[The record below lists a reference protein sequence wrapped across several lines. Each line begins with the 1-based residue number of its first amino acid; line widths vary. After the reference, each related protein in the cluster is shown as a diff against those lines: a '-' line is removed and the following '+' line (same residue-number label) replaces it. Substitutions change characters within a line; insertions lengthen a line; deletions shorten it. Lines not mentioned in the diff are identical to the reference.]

1 MPPPVGGDFT
11 DGQAMARLRGRL
23 GKSFMLAIKSRAAY
37 GAGGAV
43 YAIKEA
49 AYTMFVLLFYTQ
61 VLGLNGTVT
70 GIVISLGLVWDGISD
85 PLAGTLSDRLRS
97 RFGRRHP
104 FMLASIV
111 PMGLGFIGLFA
122 PPAAVTASTPMLAG
136 WLLFWS
142 LWVRTFITTF
152 TIPHLALSAEIT
164 RDYHERSQIL
174 GARLAFLFLFSVL
187 IPAVALLLVFTSDG
201 SVDGRFERGN
211 YPLYGALSC
220 AAVWLMAGIT
230 TLGTR
235 RHIRSSLDNAGAPAT
250 RGTLRNLTL
259 DIRRTL
265 ANRSFRLVLGYEIAN
280 MVAYGTVATLNMLVW
295 TYYWE
300 FTAREVSIILS
311 VPSLLAV
318 ALVMMTL
325 TPLSRRFEKFQLMQ
339 LSVTGIILNCL
350 WLYPLRM
357 LDLLPPNG
365 TTVIF
370 VLNFLFMLIF
380 VYCFLLRA
388 IQTQSIIA
396 DITDEHEFEHE
407 LKQEGGFFAA
417 ANFVNKFAS
426 IFGPVYGGVVLDV
439 IGLTGEMRPG
449 NVPAPVLDGLAWAFG
464 LGTLPGFVIAMLLVL
479 RLDLTRARVEE
490 FQRRIHERETAKG
503 SACEGYQR

>member
-1 MPPPVGGDFT
+1 
-11 DGQAMARLRGRL
+11 
-23 GKSFMLAIKSRAAY
+23 MLTIRIRAAY

-61 VLGLNGTVT
+61 VLGLNGTLT
-70 GIVISLGLVWDGISD
+70 GIIISLSLVWDGISD
-85 PLAGTLSDRLRS
+85 PLAGTLSDRLHS

-104 FMLASIV
+104 FMALSIL
-111 PMGLGFIGLFA
+111 PMGLGFVGLFA
-122 PPAAVTASTPMLAG
+122 PPAAVIDSTPLLGG

-174 GARLAFLFLFSVL
+174 GARLAFLFLFSVF
-187 IPAVALLLVFTSDG
+187 IPAIALVFVFTGSDG
-201 SVDGRFERGN
+201 VDGRFERDN

-220 AAVWLMAGIT
+220 AAVWLMASIT

-235 RHIRSSLDNAGAPAT
+235 KHIVSSMENAGAPST
-250 RGTLRNLTL
+250 RGTLGNLIL

-265 ANRSFRLVLGYEIAN
+265 DNRSFRLVLGYEIAN

-300 FTAREVSIILS
+300 FSAREVSVILS

-318 ALVMMTL
+318 ILVLLTL

-339 LSVTGIILNCL
+339 LSVIGIILNCL

-365 TTVIF
+365 TTMIF
-370 VLNFLFMLIF
+370 AMNFVFMLVF
-380 VYCFLLRA
+380 MYCFLLRA

-426 IFGPVYGGVVLDV
+426 IFGPVYGGIVLDV
-439 IGLTGEMRPG
+439 INLTGDMRPG
-449 NVPAPVLDGLAWAFG
+449 NVPEPVLDGLAWAFG
-464 LGTLPGFVIAMLLVL
+464 LGTLPGFVIALLLVL

-490 FQRRIHERETAKG
+490 VQQRIRERDGARDAG
-503 SACEGYQR
+503 

>member
-1 MPPPVGGDFT
+1 
-11 DGQAMARLRGRL
+11 
-23 GKSFMLAIKSRAAY
+23 MLTIRSRAAY

-43 YAIKEA
+43 YAVKEA

-61 VLGLNGTVT
+61 VLGLNGTLT
-70 GIVISLGLVWDGISD
+70 GIVISLSLVWDAISD

-104 FMLASIV
+104 FMALSIL
-111 PMGLGFIGLFA
+111 PMGLGFVGLFT
-122 PPAAVTASTPMLAG
+122 PPAAVIDSTPMLAG

-174 GARLAFLFLFSVL
+174 GARLAFLFLFSVF
-187 IPAVALLLVFTSDG
+187 IPAIALVFVFSAG
-201 SVDGRFERGN
+201 EGLDGRFERDN

-235 RHIRSSLDNAGAPAT
+235 RHMASSLDSTAAPTT
-250 RGTLRNLTL
+250 RGTLDNLIL

-265 ANRSFRLVLGYEIAN
+265 GNRSFRLVLGYEIAS
-280 MVAYGTVATLNMLVW
+280 MMAYGTVATLNMLVW

-300 FTAREVSIILS
+300 FSAREVSIILS

-318 ALVMMTL
+318 ILVLLTL

-365 TTVIF
+365 TGLIF

-380 VYCFLLRA
+380 MYCFLLRA

-396 DITDEHEFEHE
+396 DITDEHEFEHG
-407 LKQEGGFFAA
+407 LRQEGGFFAA

-439 IGLTGEMRPG
+439 IGLTGNMRPG
-449 NVPAPVLDGLAWAFG
+449 SVPDPVLNGLAWAFG
-464 LGTLPGFVIAMLLVL
+464 LGTLPGFVIALLLVL
-479 RLDLTRARVEE
+479 RLDLTRTRVEAL
-490 FQRRIHERETAKG
+490 QQLIRDRDAVRDNG
-503 SACEGYQR
+503 

>member
-1 MPPPVGGDFT
+1 
-11 DGQAMARLRGRL
+11 
-23 GKSFMLAIKSRAAY
+23 MLTIKSRAAY

-61 VLGLNGTVT
+61 VLGLSGMVT
-70 GIVISLGLVWDGISD
+70 GFVISLSLIWDGISD

-104 FMLASIV
+104 FMLASIL
-111 PMGLGFIGLFA
+111 PMGLGFVGLFS
-122 PPAAVTASTPMLAG
+122 PPQAVIANTSMLAA

-152 TIPHLALSAEIT
+152 SIPHLALSAEIT

-174 GARLAFLFLFSVL
+174 GARLAFLVLFSVL
-187 IPAVALLLVFTSDG
+187 IPAMALLLVFTG
-201 SVDGRFERGN
+201 EPGVDGRFERAN

-220 AAVWLMAGIT
+220 AAAWLMGSIT

-250 RGTLRNLTL
+250 RGTVRNLML
-259 DIRRTL
+259 DMRRTL
-265 ANRSFRLVLGYEIAN
+265 ANRSFRLVLGYETAC
-280 MVAYGTVATLNMLVW
+280 MLAYGTAATLNMLMW

-300 FTAREVSIILS
+300 FSAREVSIILL

-318 ALVMMTL
+318 ILVMVTL

-339 LSVTGIILNCL
+339 LSITGIILNYL

-365 TTVIF
+365 TPLIFALNIIF
-370 VLNFLFMLIF
+370 VLVF
-380 VYCFLLRA
+380 VYCFLLRT

-396 DITDEHEFEHE
+396 DITDEHEFEHA
-407 LKQEGGFFAA
+407 LRQEGGFFAA

-426 IFGPVYGGVVLDV
+426 VVGPVYGGVVLDV
-439 IGLTGEMRPG
+439 IGLTRDMRPG
-449 NVPAPVLDGLAWAFG
+449 NVPQSVLDGLAWCFS
-464 LGTLPGFVIAMLLVL
+464 LGVLPGFVLALLLAL
-479 RLDLTRARVEE
+479 RLDLRRARVEE
-490 FQRRIHERETAKG
+490 LQRQIRERN
-503 SACEGYQR
+503 SAG

>member
-1 MPPPVGGDFT
+1 
-11 DGQAMARLRGRL
+11 
-23 GKSFMLAIKSRAAY
+23 MLTIKSRAAY

-43 YAIKEA
+43 YAVKEA

-70 GIVISLGLVWDGISD
+70 GIVISLSLIWDGVSD
-85 PLAGTLSDRLRS
+85 PLAGALSDRLRS

-104 FMLASIV
+104 FMALSIL

-122 PPAAVTASTPMLAG
+122 PPAAVIDSAPLLAG

-174 GARLAFLFLFSVL
+174 GARLAFLFLFSVF
-187 IPAVALLLVFTSDG
+187 IPAIALVFVFTASDG
-201 SVDGRFERGN
+201 VDGRFDRAN

-230 TLGTR
+230 VLGTR
-235 RHIRSSLDNAGAPAT
+235 GHMHSSLEHTGTPST
-250 RGTLRNLTL
+250 RGNLVNL
-259 DIRRTL
+259 LSDIRRTL
-265 ANRSFRLVLGYEIAN
+265 GNLSFRLVLGYEIAN

-295 TYYWE
+295 TYYWD
-300 FTAREVSIILS
+300 FSAREVSIILS

-318 ALVMMTL
+318 VLVLITL

-339 LSVTGIILNCL
+339 LSVIGIIVNCL

-365 TTVIF
+365 TPAIF
-370 VLNFLFMLIF
+370 AMNFLFMLVF
-380 VYCFLLRA
+380 MYCFLLRA

-426 IFGPVYGGVVLDV
+426 IFGPVYGGIVLDV
-439 IGLTGEMRPG
+439 IGLTSSMRPG
-449 NVPAPVLDGLAWAFG
+449 NVPEPVLDNLAWAFG
-464 LGTLPGFVIAMLLVL
+464 LGTLPGFAIALLLAL
-479 RLDLTRARVEE
+479 RLDLTRARVEDV
-490 FQRRIHERETAKG
+490 QRRIRERTAQRETTG
-503 SACEGYQR
+503 LH